1 MLHNWILNWR
11 DGWIGEIMANLVWE
25 EMTTAEKMAVKAIS
39 THSFEGFLRVWFQLT
54 QGERYIPNWHHKYL
68 CRIIDEIIAGERKD
82 TIINIAPGSGKTEI
96 ASIHFPA
103 YSMVKLKKVRN
114 LNISFADSLVKRNSK
129 RVRDLIK
136 SVEFQELFPCKFG
149 TCKDDELQVLD
160 ESGKVRFE
168 SISKAAGGQITGARG
183 GYITDS
189 YSGAVLLDDFDK
201 PADMLSAVF
210 RANNHVMLKNTI
222 RSRRASSV
230 KGKATPIIS
239 IQQRLHVNDSTWF
252 MMNGGMGI
260 SFDLIKIPALVTED
274 YVDTLPDWI
283 KQQFI
288 DDVLSSEYI
297 ERDGVRYYSYFPGKE
312 SVHDLVAMW
321 DSDSYTFL
329 SQYQQ
334 EPVALGGNLINVD
347 WLQRISDTLRP
358 PAKYDYRFMVL
369 DTAMTTKS
377 YSDFSVMQLW
387 GYKDGKIYLLD
398 QRRGKFEAPELEA
411 ELLDFEKM
419 ARASNQIDGIL
430 RKIIIEKKA
439 SGVGLIQSAGRVMRT
454 PIEPYVPDNDKLTR
468 VMSALP
474 QIKAGNVILP
484 ESATWLNGLLTEI
497 AAFTADDSHVHDD
510 QIDCLTMAVN
520 LVLNIAEDPKS
531 RMMRLAGIK

>member
-1 MLHNWILNWR
+1 MS
-11 DGWIGEIMANLVWE
+11 LVWE
-25 EMTTAEKMAVKAIS
+25 EMTIQEKMAIKAIS
-39 THSFEGFLRVWFQLT
+39 EHSFEGFLRCWFQIT

-136 SVEFQELFPCKFG
+136 SQEFQSLWPCKFG

-183 GYITDS
+183 GYITEN

-201 PADMLSAVF
+201 PADMLSPVY

-252 MMNGGMGI
+252 MMEGGMGI
-260 SFDLIKIPALVTED
+260 DFDLIKIPALVTED
-274 YVDTLPDWI
+274 YIDSLPDWI
-283 KQQFI
+283 KEQF
-288 DDVLSSEYI
+288 
-297 ERDGVRYYSYFPGKE
+297 
-312 SVHDLVAMW
+312 
-321 DSDSYTFL
+321 
-329 SQYQQ
+329 
-334 EPVALGGNLINVD
+334 
-347 WLQRISDTLRP
+347 
-358 PAKYDYRFMVL
+358 
-369 DTAMTTKS
+369 
-377 YSDFSVMQLW
+377 
-387 GYKDGKIYLLD
+387 
-398 QRRGKFEAPELEA
+398 
-411 ELLDFEKM
+411 
-419 ARASNQIDGIL
+419 
-430 RKIIIEKKA
+430 
-439 SGVGLIQSAGRVMRT
+439 
-454 PIEPYVPDNDKLTR
+454 
-468 VMSALP
+468 
-474 QIKAGNVILP
+474 
-484 ESATWLNGLLTEI
+484 
-497 AAFTADDSHVHDD
+497 
-510 QIDCLTMAVN
+510 
-520 LVLNIAEDPKS
+520 AEDVFKQ
-531 RMMRLAGIK
+531 

>member
-1 MLHNWILNWR
+1 
-11 DGWIGEIMANLVWE
+11 MANLVWE
-25 EMTTAEKMAVKAIS
+25 EMTPAEKMAVRAIS
-39 THSFEGFLRVWFQLT
+39 THSFEGFLRVWFQLS

-68 CRIIDEIIAGERKD
+68 CKIIDEIIAGERKD

-136 SVEFQELFPCKFG
+136 STEFQELFPCKFG

-160 ESGKVRFE
+160 DSGKVRFE

-230 KGKATPIIS
+230 NGKATPIIS

-260 SFDLIKIPALVTED
+260 SFDLVKIPALVTED

-283 KQQFI
+283 KHQFI
-288 DDVLSSEYI
+288 DDVLSSEYV
-297 ERDGVRYYSYFPGKE
+297 ERDGVKYYSYFPGKE

-334 EPVALGGNLINVD
+334 DPVALGGNMVDVD
-347 WLQRISDTLRP
+347 WFVRYGAENRP
-358 PAKYDYRFMVL
+358 PLKYDYRFITA
-369 DTAMTTKS
+369 DTALTTKS
-377 YSDFSVMQLW
+377 YSDFSVFQLW
-387 GYKDGKIYLLD
+387 GVKDRKIYLLD
-398 QRRGKFEAPELEA
+398 MVRGKYEAPELQD
-411 ELLDFEKM
+411 ELLKLEERS
-419 ARASNQIDGIL
+419 RATSKTDGIL

-439 SGVGLIQSAGRVMRT
+439 SGIGLIQSASRIMRT
-454 PIEPYVPDNDKLTR
+454 PIESFIPDTDKVTR
-468 VMSALP
+468 VLSAMP
-474 QIKAGNVILP
+474 QIRAGNVCIP
-484 ESATWLNGLLTEI
+484 AEAPWLTSFLSEFS
-497 AAFTADDSHVHDD
+497 AFTADMSHKHDD
-510 QIDCLTMAVN
+510 IVDTATMAINCELN
-520 LVLNIAEDPKS
+520 LSDDPKS
-531 RMMRLAGIK
+531 RMMRLAGIR

>member
-1 MLHNWILNWR
+1 M
-11 DGWIGEIMANLVWE
+11 GNLVWE
-25 EMTTAEKMAVKAIS
+25 EMTPAEKLAIKAIS
-39 THSFEGFLRVWFQLT
+39 THSFEGFLRVWFQLS

-68 CRIIDEIIAGERKD
+68 CRIIDEIIAGDRKD

-136 SVEFQELFPCKFG
+136 STEFQELFPCKFG

-160 ESGKVRFE
+160 ESGRVRFE

-201 PADMLSAVF
+201 PADMLSSVF

-252 MMNGGMGI
+252 MMDGGMGI

-274 YVDTLPDWI
+274 YVETLPDWI

-297 ERDGVRYYSYFPGKE
+297 ERDGVKYYSYFPGKE

-334 EPVALGGNLINVD
+334 EPVALGGNMVDVD
-347 WLQRISDTLRP
+347 WFVRYGADNRP
-358 PAKYDYRFMVL
+358 PLKYDYRFITA
-369 DTAMTTKS
+369 DTALTTKS
-377 YSDFSVMQLW
+377 YSDFSVFQLW
-387 GYKDGKIYLLD
+387 GVKDRKIYLLD
-398 QRRGKFEAPELEA
+398 MVRGKYEAPELQD
-411 ELLDFEKM
+411 ELLKLEER
-419 ARASNQIDGIL
+419 ARATSKTDGIL

-439 SGVGLIQSAGRVMRT
+439 SGIGLIQSASRIMRT
-454 PIEPYVPDNDKLTR
+454 PIEPFIPDTDKVTR
-468 VMSALP
+468 VLSAMP
-474 QIKAGNVILP
+474 QIRAGNVCIP
-484 ESATWLNGLLTEI
+484 TDAPWLTSFLSEFS
-497 AAFTADDSHVHDD
+497 AFTADMSHKHDD
-510 QIDCLTMAVN
+510 IVDTATMAINCELN
-520 LVLNIAEDPKS
+520 LADDPKS
-531 RMMRLAGIK
+531 RMLRLAGIK

>member
-1 MLHNWILNWR
+1 MS
-11 DGWIGEIMANLVWE
+11 NLVWE
-25 EMTTAEKMAVKAIS
+25 EMTSAEKLAVKAIS
-39 THSFEGFLRVWFQLT
+39 THSFEGFLRVWFQIS

-103 YSMVKLKKVRN
+103 YSMIKLKKVRN

-136 SVEFQELFPCKFG
+136 STEFQELFPCKFG

-239 IQQRLHVNDSTWF
+239 IQQRLHVNDSTQF
-252 MMNGGMGI
+252 MMDGGMGI

-288 DDVLSSEYI
+288 DDVLSSEYV
-297 ERDGVRYYSYFPGKE
+297 ERDGVKYYSYFPGKE
-312 SVHDLVAMW
+312 SVHDLIAMW

-334 EPVALGGNLINVD
+334 DPVALGGNLVNVD
-347 WLQRISDTLRP
+347 WFQRISDTLRP
-358 PAKYDYRFMVL
+358 PAKYDYRFVTV

-377 YSDFSVMQLW
+377 YSDFSVLQLW
-387 GYKDGKIYLLD
+387 GYKDGKIYMLD
-398 QRRGKFEAPELEA
+398 QRRGKWEAPELEA
-411 ELLDFEKM
+411 EMLNFEKTS
-419 ARASNQIDGIL
+419 RATNQTDGIL

-439 SGVGLIQSAGRVMRT
+439 SGIGLIQSASRVMRT
-454 PIEPYVPDNDKLTR
+454 PVEPYIPDNDKLTR

-497 AAFTADDSHVHDD
+497 AAFTADDSHAHDD
-510 QIDCLTMAVN
+510 QVDCITMAVN